1 MSASS
6 VRHPRVALATV
17 FLCFAVMAS
26 PAAAQDSSD
35 AMRDAAAHFQ
45 RAVVLYGETDY
56 RAALV
61 EFKRAYAI
69 APNVA
74 VLYNIGETQYQL
86 QDYAGALTT
95 FTGYLGESGP
105 NEAHRAEVQGTI
117 EVLRTRVGHLT
128 ITTDP
133 PGADVAI
140 DEQSVGKT
148 PLEGRVLVGVGR
160 RKVSATMTGRIAA
173 TRFVDVAAA
182 DNIAVKLSLPA
193 ATTEVPPEL
202 STLPPPSVA
211 PSHSNAGM
219 TLRVVGFTSTGLL
232 AAGAGVFG
240 VLALDESSEL
250 RKSRNSYP
258 VTSDLLR
265 HEAQLTSTYSI
276 LADSL
281 TAAAVVVGGI
291 TVFST
296 VVSATQAHRSESVAR
311 VWIGP
316 ASAHLETTF

>member
-1 MSASS
+1 MRAFS
-6 VRHPRVALATV
+6 VVHPRVVLPVVLLWCAA
-17 FLCFAVMAS
+17 MAP
-26 PAAAQDSSD
+26 PAAAQDSGD
-35 AMRDAAAHFQ
+35 ATRDAAAHFQ
-45 RAVVLYGETDY
+45 RGVTLYGETDY

-86 QDYAGALTT
+86 QDYASALTT

-105 NEAHRAEVQGTI
+105 TEAHRAEVQGTI
-117 EVLRTRVGHLT
+117 DVLRMRVGHLT

-133 PGADVAI
+133 PGADVTI

-148 PLEGRVLVGVGR
+148 PLESRVLVSVGR
-160 RKVSATMTGRIAA
+160 RKVSATMAGRIAA

-182 DNIAVKLSLPA
+182 DNAAVKLSLPA

-202 STLPPPSVA
+202 STLPPSSIPSG
-211 PSHSNAGM
+211 SNAGP
-219 TLRVVGFTSTGLL
+219 TLRIVGFTLAGLF
-232 AAGAGVFG
+232 AAGAGVSG
-240 VLALDESSEL
+240 MLALEESSQL
-250 RKSRNSYP
+250 SKSRSSYP
-258 VTSDLLR
+258 VTSDLLK
-265 HEAQLTSTYSI
+265 HEARLTSTYSI

-296 VVSATQAHRSESVAR
+296 VLAAAPARRSESVAR

-316 ASAHLETTF
+316 ASAHLEMTF